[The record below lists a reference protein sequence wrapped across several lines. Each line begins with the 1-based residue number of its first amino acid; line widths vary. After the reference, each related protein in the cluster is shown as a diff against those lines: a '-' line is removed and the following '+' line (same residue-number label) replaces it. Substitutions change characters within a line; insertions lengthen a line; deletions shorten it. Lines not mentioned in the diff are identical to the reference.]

1 MNEIIGDKTFRKKA
15 IPERLNPRCEE
26 FAVLLAEYWEGDAS
40 SGLKA
45 EIEAHSRSC
54 PECRAVF
61 ESYRQTITVCH
72 TEKGVPEH
80 APSHKQLWD
89 GLFRQIQALHD
100 YLDT

>member
-1 MNEIIGDKTFRKKA
+1 MSRKKDKVVRKKA
-15 IPERLNPRCEE
+15 TLERLNPQCEE
-26 FAVLLAEYWEGDAS
+26 FSVLLADYWEGDAS
-40 SGLKA
+40 VGLKA

-61 ESYRQTITVCH
+61 ESYRQTVTVCRM
-72 TEKGVPEH
+72 ERGAPEH